1 MSSNIYTLQQYK
13 MVINGEEFFHFTTK
27 YYLTE
32 YENALFS
39 FGKSTSCEDIRPFS
53 ETFQANKKQ
62 AEIVRKDLEDC
73 FESDPDY
80 KLWYFTEQGA
90 FSDYDWQWNEEE
102 KANYGIKKGEEK

>member
-1 MSSNIYTLQQYK
+1 

-27 YYLTE
+27 YYLAE

-39 FGKSTSCEDIRPFS
+39 FSKSTSREDIKPFS
-53 ETFQANKKQ
+53 ETFQANKRQ
-62 AEIVRKDLEDC
+62 SEENRKGLENS

-80 KLWYFTEQGA
+80 KLWYFSQQGA

-102 KANYGIKKGEEK
+102 KANYGTLKKA

>member
-1 MSSNIYTLQQYK
+1 MNKKIYTLQQYK

-39 FGKSTSCEDIRPFS
+39 FGKSTICKDIRPFS
-53 ETFQANKKQ
+53 ETFQTNKKQ
-62 AEIVRKDLEDC
+62 AEEVKKGLENSFD
-73 FESDPDY
+73 SDPDY
-80 KLWYFTEQGA
+80 KLWHFTEQGA

-102 KANYGIKKGEEK
+102 KTNYGTLKEER

>member
-1 MSSNIYTLQQYK
+1 MAKNIYTLQQYK
-13 MVINGEEFFHFTTK
+13 MIINGEEFFHFTTK

-39 FGKSTSCEDIRPFS
+39 FGKSNICEDIKPFS
-53 ETFQANKKQ
+53 ETFQTNKKQ
-62 AEIVRKDLEDC
+62 AEETRKGLENS

-80 KLWYFTEQGA
+80 KLWYFTKQGA

-102 KANYGIKKGEEK
+102 RINYGIKKEKEQ